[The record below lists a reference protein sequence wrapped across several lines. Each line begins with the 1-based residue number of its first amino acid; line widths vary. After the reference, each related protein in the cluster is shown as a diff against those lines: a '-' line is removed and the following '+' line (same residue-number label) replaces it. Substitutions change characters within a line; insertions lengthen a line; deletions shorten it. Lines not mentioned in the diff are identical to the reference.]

1 MIVKKKLT
9 LFEESY
15 NEGYVQAMEDMLKK
29 LSEKF
34 PKSKSK
40 YSEVIDEILSSFEE
54 DKNE

>member
-15 NEGYVQAMEDMLKK
+15 NEGYTQALEDVLNK
-29 LSEKF
+29 LSEKY
-34 PKSKSK
+34 PRNKSK
-40 YSEVIDEILSSFEE
+40 YSATIEEILNSFEE

>member
-15 NEGYVQAMEDMLKK
+15 NEGYTQAMEDMLNK
-29 LSEKF
+29 LYDKF

-40 YSEVIDEILSSFEE
+40 YSQIIDEILSSFEE

>member
-1 MIVKKKLT
+1 MIIKKKLT

-15 NEGYVQAMEDMLKK
+15 NEGYTQAMEDMLNK
-29 LSEKF
+29 LYDKF

-40 YSEVIDEILSSFEE
+40 YSQIVDEILSSFEE